1 MSNSTFLNVFFSF
14 INKTLLLFV
23 IILMLPL
30 GLYADGTKQ
39 VMPSASNVEPV
50 NGTALYFTRDL
61 RGPYI
66 DAPQANRLHFTIAN
80 AATENLYFGV
90 KALQR
95 NTGTNNQLINAAT
108 YYRIYNQAGV
118 LVEGVNPA
126 GVQVGSL
133 SGRLDNGAGAN
144 PAVGDPGYID
154 NYAEAFEGPNG
165 IGGVTNGYNPLVFNP
180 VTAGDFYIEFYIS
193 GDGGATS
200 FDFNGAGSDTP
211 VVFFFPYF
219 DLTVGTTTTPIL
231 GRLWSEKWSFIGY
244 RQEDVNDIADGNDS
258 PDLVPNPTL
267 EASVEGEFYAYTDDE
282 VIVEL
287 DFLNGFR
294 PLAYELSMNRF
305 GVVDNDDSAANVFE
319 DTRRSQ
325 NRPTATAPVFDNG
338 YQIFLFSPDQSVF
351 ATTAT
356 SAPVLGDRIQGCPGD
371 YRIPYTLSAPGDVAI
386 LIDLNGT
393 PGFQAGTRD
402 VSLEAFDQ
410 TVGDNEMFWNG
421 LDGFGDTVAFDS
433 TVSVEVTSF
442 RGRTNIPMYDAE
454 FNINGLNIRGV
465 SPVVQNANI
474 YWDDTE
480 LSSFGVC
487 VDNGDSEGNNV
498 TVGNFSRIQ
507 LLDGMTGPAHAWNGS
522 NPDDT
527 VPALSGGQGSDTLDL
542 LCDDYGNNRVIN
554 SWFYGYVQD
563 SGTSNLIVGN
573 CDADNDGIDNIADL
587 DDDNDGIKDVDEGG
601 INCVTSSDEAMNT
614 IGAVYNSRLEGPGS
628 VSTVSN
634 LFNGTYDFQA
644 TLVGN
649 AAWAGEPNGGIRFRD
664 NVVSVEDYIF
674 VQPINTGNPITGN
687 YVQYEF
693 IFNEPVTNLR
703 IQTGGYNVNDY
714 AEISADLGG
723 VPVNIDSS
731 NFGNFDPAI
740 STGVWTVTDNRVV
753 STSSTGGVAADG
765 NFFDV
770 MVPEPVDRIVFITG
784 KNTNGSNTSTV
795 TLGFTAV
802 DFCVISTP
810 VDTDN
815 DGVPDYLDLDADN
828 DGIYD
833 VEEAGHGQ
841 TYVDGALT
849 GPVGTDGIPNSVQ
862 ASGQGNSEDVNYTL
876 QDSDS
881 GSGEPDWR
889 DTDSDND
896 GCSDANE
903 AYFDSTA
910 DGGDDGQYGVDPAPV
925 NADNGL
931 VLAASYALTTPQDS
945 DGNGIDDYTE
955 IGPDID
961 GNGIAD
967 ACFAPVDTDG
977 DGVYD
982 SVDLDDDNDGILDV
996 VESQGLGDPSLDDDG
1011 DGIVNYQ
1018 DADFCTLNANGVC
1031 TLLDS
1036 DNDGLP
1042 NHLDLDSDGDGCSDT
1057 IEAGYVD
1064 AFAKADEDG
1073 ILGNAA
1079 PETVDSDG
1087 LVTSGEMGEG
1097 YTSPTMTGAVA
1108 FDFLD
1113 PNENSACSTTLDI
1126 TKTST
1131 FNPATG
1137 IINYTYT
1144 VLNSGSNFAFD
1155 VSVTEDLG
1163 TFTGSNTPV
1172 PTPVYLSGGSDED
1185 GQGDALDLIPGETII
1200 FTASYEINDTD
1211 FASGQ
1216 IDNQA
1221 TASATDSNGDVV
1233 SDISD
1238 DGNDGDGNL
1247 VNDIT
1252 ETILPIGS
1260 INGHVYND
1268 LNGNG
1273 TQDLGEPNLA
1283 NVDVILTPTF
1293 GDPITVSTDVNGD
1306 FEGDVYAGDVRVD
1319 IVNSSLPTGAV
1330 QTEGTDPTTVT
1341 AVSGTTVTEENNG
1354 FNIPAT
1360 LQGLV
1365 YNDVNGNGTQDVGE
1379 PGISNVDI
1387 LITDQAGNAQTVTTD
1402 SNGAYMA
1409 SIVAAGIASVDI
1421 VDSTLPTGAV
1431 QTEGTDPTNVTVV
1444 SGTTVVEEDNGFNVP
1459 GVVEGHVY
1467 NDINGNGTQDA
1478 GEADLS
1484 GVDVLIADSAGVSQ
1498 TVTTDANGDYTAN
1511 VAAPGTASVDIVDS
1525 TLPTGAVQ
1533 TEGTDP
1539 TSVTVVSGTTVVE
1552 EDNGFNVL
1560 GVVEGHVYNDI
1571 NGNGTQDAGEADLSG
1586 VDVLI
1591 TDSAGVSQTV
1601 TTDANGDYTVNV
1613 A

>member
-1 MSNSTFLNVFFSF
+1 MSNSAFFKILFSF
-14 INKTLLLFV
+14 INKTLLVSV
-23 IILMLPL
+23 IILMMPL

-39 VMPSASNVEPV
+39 VMPSASNVEPI
-50 NGTALYFTRDL
+50 NGTALYFTRDI

-66 DAPQANRLHFTIAN
+66 GAPKSNRMHFTIAN

-90 KALQR
+90 KSLQR
-95 NTGTNNQLINAAT
+95 NAGTNNQLINSVT

-126 GVQVGSL
+126 GVQVGAL

-144 PAVGDPGYID
+144 PGIGDPGYID
-154 NYAEAFEGPNG
+154 NYTEAFEGPNG
-165 IGGVTNGYNPLVFNP
+165 IGGVTSGYNPLVFNP
-180 VTAGDFYIEFYIS
+180 ATAGDFYIEFYIS
-193 GDGGATS
+193 VDDGATS
-200 FDFNGAGSDTP
+200 FDFNGPGSDTP

-231 GRLWSEKWSFIGY
+231 GRLWSDKWSFIGY
-244 RQEDVNDIADGNDS
+244 RQEDVNDIADGVDS

-267 EASVEGEFYAYTDDE
+267 EASVEGVFYAYTDDE

-305 GVVDNDDSAANVFE
+305 GVVDDDDSVTNVFE
-319 DTRRSQ
+319 NTRRSQ
-325 NRPTATAPVFDNG
+325 NRPTVTAPVLDNG
-338 YQIFLFSPDQSVF
+338 YQVFLFSPDQSVF
-351 ATTAT
+351 PTTVT
-356 SAPVLGDRIQGCPGD
+356 SAPVLGGRIQGCPGD
-371 YRIPYTLSAPGDVAI
+371 YRVPYTLSAPGDVAI

-393 PGFQAGTRD
+393 AGYQVGSRD
-402 VSLEAFDQ
+402 VSLEAYDQ
-410 TVGDNEMFWNG
+410 MVGSNELFWNG
-421 LDGFGDTVAFDS
+421 LDGFGDVVAFDS

-454 FNINGLNIRGV
+454 FNVNGLNIRGV
-465 SPVVQNANI
+465 SPIVQNANI
-474 YWDDTE
+474 YWDDSE

-487 VDNGDSEGNNV
+487 AVNADSDGNNV
-498 TVGNFSRIQ
+498 TVGSFSRVQ
-507 LLDGMTGPAHAWNGS
+507 LLDGAVGPSHAWDGS
-522 NPDDT
+522 NADDT
-527 VPALSGGQGSDTLDL
+527 LPAISGGQGSDTLDL
-542 LCDDYGNNRVIN
+542 LCDDYGNNRVVN

-563 SGTSNLIVGN
+563 SGSSNLVVGD
-573 CDADNDGIDNIADL
+573 CDADNDGIDNITDL
-587 DDDNDGIKDVDEGG
+587 DDDNDGITDIEEGG
-601 INCVTSSDEAMNT
+601 IGCLDSVNNTINT
-614 IGAVYNSRLEGPGS
+614 IGAVYNDRLESASS
-628 VSTVSN
+628 VTTISN
-634 LFNGTYDFQA
+634 LFGDTYDFRA
-644 TLVGN
+644 TLVGA
-649 AAWAGEPNGGIRFRD
+649 AAWANGANGGVRLRDNLVGVQDYISVQPNG
-664 NVVSVEDYIF
+664 
-674 VQPINTGNPITGN
+674 TGVIANGN

-693 IFNEPVTNLR
+693 LFDQPVTNVV
-703 IQTGGYNVNDY
+703 IQVGGYNNGDY
-714 AEISADLGG
+714 AQVNADLGG
-723 VPVNIDSS
+723 FDVSIDSS
-731 NFGNFDPAI
+731 NLGNFDPALSSGFWDI
-740 STGVWTVTDNRVV
+740 NDNLVIGN
-753 STSSTGGVAADG
+753 SSNGGVATNSNVFTVSVA
-765 NFFDV
+765 
-770 MVPEPVDRIVFITG
+770 EAVDRIVFITG
-784 KNTNGSNTSTV
+784 KNVNGVSSSNV
-795 TLGFTAV
+795 TLAFNSIA
-802 DFCVISTP
+802 FCVVSTP

-841 TYVDGALT
+841 AYVNGVLT
-849 GPVGTDGIPNSVQ
+849 GPVGADGIPDSVQ
-862 ASGQGNSEDVNYTL
+862 DPGDVDNGEVNYTL

-925 NADNGL
+925 NATNGL
-931 VLAASYALTTPQDS
+931 VLAASYASTTPQDS

-961 GNGIAD
+961 GDGISD
-967 ACFAPVDTDG
+967 ACFPPVDTDG

-1036 DNDGLP
+1036 DNDGSP

-1079 PETVDSDG
+1079 PETVDSNG

-1097 YTSPTMTGAVA
+1097 YTSPTMTGTVS

-1113 PNENSACSTTLDI
+1113 PNENSACSTALDI

-1144 VLNSGSNFAFD
+1144 VLNSGSSFAFD
-1155 VSVTEDLG
+1155 VSVTENLG
-1163 TFTGSNTPV
+1163 TFTGTNTPV

-1185 GQGDALDLIPGETII
+1185 GQGDARDLIPGASMI

-1211 FASGQ
+1211 FAAGQ

-1221 TASATDSNGDVV
+1221 TATATDSNGDTV

-1247 VNDIT
+1247 IDDIT
-1252 ETILPIGS
+1252 ETILPVGTIV
-1260 INGHVYND
+1260 GHVYND

-1273 TQDLGEPNLA
+1273 TQDSGEPDLA
-1283 NVDVILTPTF
+1283 NVDVVLTPTF
-1293 GDPITVSTDVNGD
+1293 GDPITVTTDANGD
-1306 FEGDVYAGDVRVD
+1306 YSGNVFAGDVS
-1319 IVNSSLPTGAV
+1319 VNIDDTTLPVGTV
-1330 QTEGTDPTTVT
+1330 QTEGTDPTTVV
-1341 AVSGTTVTEENNG
+1341 AVSGSTVTEENNG
-1354 FNIPAT
+1354 FNAPAT

-1365 YNDVNGNGTQDVGE
+1365 YNDVNGNGTQDAGE
-1379 PGISNVDI
+1379 PG
-1387 LITDQAGNAQTVTTD
+1387 
-1402 SNGAYMA
+1402 
-1409 SIVAAGIASVDI
+1409 
-1421 VDSTLPTGAV
+1421 
-1431 QTEGTDPTNVTVV
+1431 
-1444 SGTTVVEEDNGFNVP
+1444 
-1459 GVVEGHVY
+1459 
-1467 NDINGNGTQDA
+1467 
-1478 GEADLS
+1478 
-1484 GVDVLIADSAGVSQ
+1484 
-1498 TVTTDANGDYTAN
+1498 
-1511 VAAPGTASVDIVDS
+1511 
-1525 TLPTGAVQ
+1525 
-1533 TEGTDP
+1533 
-1539 TSVTVVSGTTVVE
+1539 
-1552 EDNGFNVL
+1552 
-1560 GVVEGHVYNDI
+1560 
-1571 NGNGTQDAGEADLSG
+1571 LSG

-1591 TDSAGVSQTV
+1591 TDEDG
-1601 TTDANGDYTVNV
+1601 
-1613 A
+1613 